1 VSLAIASRS
10 VRCHRPTDFTL
21 RVWADGAVVYDE
33 ADGSLHAL
41 NPIAGEAFSLL
52 CSRGALTSRALAS
65 LLLQDE
71 PQGDDEAMVEQLLS
85 QFEHM
90 GLIERLPA

>member
-1 VSLAIASRS
+1 MISTHAPRS
-10 VRCHRPTDFTL
+10 ARCHRAADFAV

-33 ADGSLHAL
+33 ADASLHAL

-52 CSRGALTSRALAS
+52 RAHLALTPHALAS
-65 LLLQDE
+65 LLFRDE
-71 PQGDDEAMVEQLLS
+71 PQEDDVAMVEQLLS
-85 QFEHM
+85 AFEHM

>member
-1 VSLAIASRS
+1 MSVVHAPRS
-10 VRCHRPTDFTL
+10 ARCHRSADFAV

-52 CSRGALTSRALAS
+52 CAHDALTPHALAS
-65 LLLQDE
+65 LLFQDE

-85 QFEHM
+85 EFEHM
-90 GLIERLPA
+90 GLIERSPA

>member
-1 VSLAIASRS
+1 MTLANETRS
-10 VRCHRPTDFTL
+10 ARCHRPADFAV
-21 RVWADGAVVYDE
+21 RVWVDGAVVYDE

-41 NPIAGEAFSLL
+41 NPIAGEAFGYLL
-52 CSRGALTSRALAS
+52 SHDALAPRVLAS
-65 LLLQDE
+65 LLFQDE

-85 QFEHM
+85 EFEHM